1 MVLAKVSTQVRYINA
16 SFLNLSSAE
25 PALREMGSFRQPLA
39 EQNSHHAQP
48 SKSAA
53 GIRSINRSQDTV
65 LSPQTTASRVNRV
78 VKPKVQTWDGKMRE
92 LKPKRKKRTYGQDE
106 AAKVAR
112 NRGSACEDHRRLKI
126 KVSETEAFK
135 YVIYYMAFAD
145 MK

>member
-1 MVLAKVSTQVRYINA
+1 M
-16 SFLNLSSAE
+16 
-25 PALREMGSFRQPLA
+25 
-39 EQNSHHAQP
+39 NS
-48 SKSAA
+48 
-53 GIRSINRSQDTV
+53 SQDTV

-126 KVSETEAFK
+126 KVSETEEFK
-135 YVIYYMAFAD
+135 YVIYCMAVAD